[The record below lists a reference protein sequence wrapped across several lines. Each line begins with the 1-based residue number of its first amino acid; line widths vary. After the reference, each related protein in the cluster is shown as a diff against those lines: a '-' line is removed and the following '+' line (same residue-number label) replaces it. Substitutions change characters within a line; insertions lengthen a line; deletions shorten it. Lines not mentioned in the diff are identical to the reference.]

1 MTRVVE
7 DIGSRNLANM
17 AVTEVG
23 ACDVSRGRVKLKV
36 YEVLAEVF
44 SCWTRGNFG
53 FTDSF
58 AILYWLQFLAR
69 FVRKN
74 SFQLTP
80 CKRFCLY

>member
-1 MTRVVE
+1 MMTRVVE

-44 SCWTRGNFG
+44 SSWTYVEILASRFFRDSLLAAIFG
-53 FTDSF
+53 S
-58 AILYWLQFLAR
+58 ICPQKFLPT
-69 FVRKN
+69 N
-74 SFQLTP
+74 TM
-80 CKRFCLY
+80 

>member
-1 MTRVVE
+1 MMTRVVE

-44 SCWTRGNFG
+44 SSWTYVEILASRFFSRFFIGCNF
-53 FTDSF
+53 
-58 AILYWLQFLAR
+58 WLDLSA
-69 FVRKN
+69 KIPSN
-74 SFQLTP
+74 
-80 CKRFCLY
+80 